1 MINYNNQKIE
11 DIIINI
17 RGKKV
22 NINIRELITVLP
34 SNILEDRVH
43 ALNIN

>member
-34 SNILEDRVH
+34 SNILEDRVR